1 MHGALDGSG
10 GNTAASLVA
19 DLCGDDSRLAVYW
32 RSLYFPC
39 LSLFLPFF
47 TVGALPAVLAVGDA
61 SPDDD
66 SPWWLSHD

>member
-1 MHGALDGSG
+1 MYGALDGSG

-32 RSLYFPC
+32 CSHYSPR

-47 TVGALPAVLAVGDA
+47 TVGALPAVLVVGDA
-61 SPDDD
+61 CFTG
-66 SPWWLSHD
+66 